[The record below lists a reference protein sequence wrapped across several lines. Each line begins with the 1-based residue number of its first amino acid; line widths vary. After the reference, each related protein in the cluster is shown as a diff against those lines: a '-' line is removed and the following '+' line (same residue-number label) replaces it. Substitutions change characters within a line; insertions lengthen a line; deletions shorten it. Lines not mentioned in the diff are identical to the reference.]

1 MGVDNGEP
9 TEAGFQP
16 EGTGGRSR
24 GKKSNGKSLRREN
37 KSTSALQNQA
47 GSRKFPGACGSPLPD
62 LWAQAYDCQASPKL
76 SGLLL

>member
-1 MGVDNGEP
+1 MDNGEP

-16 EGTGGRSR
+16 EGTGGRR
-24 GKKSNGKSLRREN
+24 GQKSNGKSLRREN

-62 LWAQAYDCQASPKL
+62 LWAQAYDRQASPKL

>member
-1 MGVDNGEP
+1 MARLQKLDFSLRALEVGVGV
-9 TEAGFQP
+9 
-16 EGTGGRSR
+16 
-24 GKKSNGKSLRREN
+24 KKNNGKSLRREN